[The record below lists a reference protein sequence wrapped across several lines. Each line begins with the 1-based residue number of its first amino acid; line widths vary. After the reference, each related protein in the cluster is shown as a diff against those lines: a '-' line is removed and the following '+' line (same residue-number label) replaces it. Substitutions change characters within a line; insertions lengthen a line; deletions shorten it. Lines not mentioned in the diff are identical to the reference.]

1 MTDPIADMLTRIR
14 NASLVRKA
22 EVVVPHSRLKM
33 ALAEILVKEGYLTG
47 VEKIGDAAISA
58 WSQRTSRRAARRAR
72 GDILRL
78 TMKYNADG
86 RPALSHLERISKPSR
101 RIYVSQEELPVV
113 LSGLGIAV
121 ISTSRGLLTNKQA
134 RRLKIGGEVICQVY

>member
-1 MTDPIADMLTRIR
+1 
-14 NASLVRKA
+14 
-22 EVVVPHSRLKM
+22 
-33 ALAEILVKEGYLTG
+33 
-47 VEKIGDAAISA
+47 
-58 WSQRTSRRAARRAR
+58 
-72 GDILRL
+72 
-78 TMKYNADG
+78 MKYNADG